1 MGLFLSV
8 VIVVPLLVGLR
19 IDDAHHSTPIGF
31 VLGLLIGIVAG
42 FSGLYL
48 RFRRYL

>member
-1 MGLFLSV
+1 MGVFLCV
-8 VIVVPLLVGLR
+8 VIVVPLLVGLK
-19 IDDAHHSTPIGF
+19 IDEAHHSTPVGF
-31 VLGLLIGIVAG
+31 VLGLLVGIVAG